1 MPHPVLD
8 AAERFRRAALAR
20 EREAATRLVQ
30 TYGRVYRNLEA
41 QQTALEQA
49 LGAIQGAHQEV
60 SRAQAGRLGA
70 VRSLL
75 GQTEDELRRWAQ
87 YADTEVS
94 RAAQREILAGLG
106 DSRGMVQ
113 SYFVN
118 PRTQAAIAARFDMLP
133 AEQVETMLGFLGT
146 DSPLHESLG
155 RGFGDAV
162 VRQLEESLVDGIAL
176 GYNPR
181 RVARELVRRGL
192 GVGLNWAL
200 TTARTAQ
207 LYAYREATRANYM
220 ANRDIVSGW
229 TWYAQLDDRVCMSCV
244 AQHGSHHGVDEVL
257 NDHHNG
263 RCTALPEVPL
273 AKRLGLSMP
282 EVQPGPEWFEGL
294 PAAEQERRMGGSM
307 FDAWR
312 AGEFTLGELSV
323 RYGDAVYGDML
334 REASLV
340 GLLGDRAQEYYRRP
354 S

>member
-8 AAERFRRAALAR
+8 AADQFRRQALAR

-30 TYGRVYRNLEA
+30 TYGRVYRNLQA

-49 LGAIQGAHQEV
+49 LTAIQGAHQEV
-60 SRAQAGRLGA
+60 SRGQAARLGA

-75 GQTEDELRRWAQ
+75 QQTADELERWSA

-94 RAAQREILAGLG
+94 QAAQNEILAGLS

-113 SYFVN
+113 AYFGN

-133 AEQVETMLGFLGT
+133 AEQVETMLGFLGPE
-146 DSPLHESLG
+146 SPLHASLG
-155 RGFGDAV
+155 RGFSDAV
-162 VRQLEESLVDGIAL
+162 VRQLEEALADGIAL

-181 RVARELVRRGL
+181 KVAREMVRRGL

-207 LYAYREATRANYM
+207 LWSYREATRANYM
-220 ANRDIVSGW
+220 ANSDIVKGW
-229 TWYAQLDDRVCMSCV
+229 IWYAQLDDRVCMSCV
-244 AQHGSHHGVDEVL
+244 AQHGSHHRVDEVL

-263 RCTALPEVPL
+263 RCTAIPDVPL
-273 AKRLGLSMP
+273 ARRLGLSMP
-282 EVQPGPEWFEGL
+282 EPTPGPEWFAGL
-294 PAAEQERRMGGSM
+294 PPAEQARRMGPSM
-307 FDAWR
+307 WDAWQ
-312 AGEFTLGELSV
+312 AGEFEFGDLSV
-323 RYGDAVYGDML
+323 SYDDPTYGDML

-340 GLLGDRAQEYYRRP
+340 GLLGERAQEYYRR
-354 S
+354 

>member
-30 TYGRVYRNLEA
+30 AYGRVYRNLEA
-41 QQTALEQA
+41 QQAGLEQA
-49 LGAIQGAHQEV
+49 LTAIQGAHQEV
-60 SRAQAGRLGA
+60 SRGQAARLGA

-75 GQTEDELRRWAQ
+75 AQTTEELARWAS
-87 YADTEVS
+87 YADTEVAT
-94 RAAQREILAGLG
+94 AAQREILAGLT

-113 SYFVN
+113 AYFIN
-118 PRTQAAIAARFDMLP
+118 PRTQAAIGAGFDMLP
-133 AEQVETMLGFLGT
+133 AEQVETMLGFLGP
-146 DSPLHESLG
+146 DSPLHASLG
-155 RGFGDAV
+155 QGFSDAV

-181 RVARELVRRGL
+181 KVAREMVRRGL

-220 ANRDIVSGW
+220 ANSDIVSGW
-229 TWYAQLDDRVCMSCV
+229 VWYAELDDRVCLSCV
-244 AQHGSHHGVDEVL
+244 AQHGGRHGVDEVL

-273 AKRLGLSMP
+273 AKRLGLSLP
-282 EVQPGPEWFEGL
+282 EVTPGADWFAGL
-294 PAAEQERRMGGSM
+294 PLAEQARRMGPGM

-312 AGEFTLGELSV
+312 AGEFRFGELSV
-323 RYGDAVYGDML
+323 AYDDPVYGDML

-340 GLLGDRAQEYYRRP
+340 GLLGERAQGYYRR
-354 S
+354 

>member
-8 AAERFRRAALAR
+8 AAERFRRMALAR

-41 QQTALEQA
+41 QQASLEQA
-49 LGAIQGAHQEV
+49 LGAIQGAHEGV
-60 SRAQAGRLGA
+60 SRAQAARLGA

-75 GQTEDELRRWAQ
+75 GQTAEELARWAQ
-87 YADTEVS
+87 YADTEVGQ
-94 RAAQREILAGLG
+94 AAQREIVAGLG

-113 SYFVN
+113 AYFVSL
-118 PRTQAAIAARFDMLP
+118 RTQAAIAARFDMLP
-133 AEQVETMLGFLGT
+133 AEQVETMLGFLGP
-146 DSPLHESLG
+146 DSPLHASLG
-155 RGFGDAV
+155 RGFSDAV

-181 RVARELVRRGL
+181 RVAREMVRRGL

-220 ANRDIVSGW
+220 ANNDIVSGW
-229 TWYAQLDDRVCMSCV
+229 TWYAELDDRVCMSCIV
-244 AQHGSHHGVDEVL
+244 QHGSQHRVDEVL

-282 EVQPGPEWFEGL
+282 TVQPGPEWFDGL
-294 PAAEQERRMGGSM
+294 PAAEQERRMGGAM

-312 AGEFTLGELSV
+312 AGEFTLGDLSV
-323 RYGDAVYGDML
+323 AYDDPVYGDML

-340 GLLGDRAQEYYRRP
+340 GLLGERAQEYYRR
-354 S
+354 